1 MNHIQGYLQDLHT
14 TLDLIPKPSIEHFV
28 QFLKEARSHDRQV
41 FAMGNGG
48 SAATASHFIADLGKN
63 TRVKGM
69 PHFRSFALT
78 DNVASITAY
87 ANDEGYEN
95 IFSQQ
100 LAGLIR
106 KKDVVIGISA
116 SGNSK
121 NVLNAISLANAEG
134 ATTIGLTGFDG
145 GKLASMVKL
154 SIHIPSNRI
163 EQVEDIHMMIEHMVV
178 SALKEEAKEVAL
190 NHSEM
195 STIFTQQP
203 NLMNNFYQ
211 LPDLSK
217 AYAGSEIVVDKA
229 KEFIQS
235 SQAFIDDLPN
245 YDTLQ
250 RVLQFMVD
258 NVRANSGSILLLGSD
273 GSVTDGFLAYG
284 GKVRSGAPHQLIE
297 ILKEGLAG
305 WVIEHDEGVIVPDTR
320 NDPRWLVSQWDTAEN
335 GPRSAISVPL
345 SSQSQVFGVLTLTRN
360 NTEAF
365 TECDLSFLTT
375 IAAFLSINMINRK
388 V

>member
-1 MNHIQGYLQDLHT
+1 MNHVQGYLQDLNL
-14 TLDLIPKPSIEHFV
+14 TLDLVPRLSIEKFINI
-28 QFLKEARSHDRQV
+28 LKEARAHDRQV

-48 SAATASHFIADLGKN
+48 SAATASHFVADLGKN
-63 TRVKGM
+63 TRAKGM
-69 PHFRSFALT
+69 SHFRAFGLS
-78 DNVASITAY
+78 DNIATITAY

-106 KKDVVIGISA
+106 NKDVVIGISA

-121 NVLNAISLANAEG
+121 NVLNAITLANAEG
-134 ATTIGLTGFDG
+134 AITIGLTGFDG
-145 GKLASMVKL
+145 GKLASLAQL
-154 SIHIPSNRI
+154 SIHIPSYRI

-178 SALKEEAKEVAL
+178 SALKEAANENAL
-190 NHSEM
+190 NNGEM
-195 STIFTQQP
+195 SSIFTRKS
-203 NLMNNFYQ
+203 NLLNNLNQLSVESIGYQ
-211 LPDLSK
+211 DSIK
-217 AYAGSEIVVDKA
+217 MVDEA

-258 NVRANSGSILLLGSD
+258 SVRAISGSILLLGSD
-273 GSVTDGFLAYG
+273 GSITDGFLAYG
-284 GKVRSGAPHQLIE
+284 GKVRTGAPQQLLE

-305 WVIEHDEGVIVPDTR
+305 WVIKHGEGVIVQDTR
-320 NDPRWLVSQWDTAEN
+320 SDPRWLISQWDTAEK
-335 GPRSAISVPL
+335 GTRSAISVPL
-345 SSQSQVFGVLTLTRN
+345 SSQTQVFGVLTLTRN
-360 NTEAF
+360 NPEPF
-365 TECDLSFLTT
+365 TDCDLSFLTT

-388 V
+388 R

>member
-14 TLDLIPKPSIEHFV
+14 TLDLIPRTRIE
-28 QFLKEARSHDRQV
+28 QFIEILKEARVRDRQV

-63 TRVKGM
+63 TRAKGL
-69 PHFRSFALT
+69 PHFRTFALT
-78 DNVASITAY
+78 DNVPSITAY

-106 KKDVVIGISA
+106 RKDVVIGISA

-145 GKLASMVKL
+145 GKLASLVKL

-178 SALKEEAKEVAL
+178 SALKEAARDVVVK
-190 NHSEM
+190 NGEM
-195 STIFTQQP
+195 KAVFAQQA
-203 NLMNNFYQ
+203 NIIND
-211 LPDLSK
+211 LPRLSDLSIRND
-217 AYAGSEIVVDKA
+217 GSEKMVDA
-229 KEFIQS
+229 AQEFIQS

-258 NVRANSGSILLLGSD
+258 NVRADSGSILLLGSD

-284 GKVRSGAPHQLIE
+284 GKVRSGVPHQLIE

-305 WVIEHDEGVIVPDTR
+305 WVIEHDKGVIVEDTLS
-320 NDPRWLVSQWDTAEN
+320 DPRWLVRQWDRAAN
-335 GPRSAISVPL
+335 GPRTAISVPL

-360 NTEAF
+360 NTDVF

-375 IAAFLSINMINRK
+375 IAAFLSINMVNRK

>member
-1 MNHIQGYLQDLHT
+1 MDHIQGYLQDLHT
-14 TLDLIPKPSIEHFV
+14 TLDMVPSSRIK
-28 QFLKEARSHDRQV
+28 QFIQVLKEARSHDRQV

-48 SAATASHFIADLGKN
+48 SAATASHFVADLGKN
-63 TRVKGM
+63 TRVNGL
-69 PHFRSFALT
+69 PHFRAFALT

-100 LAGLIR
+100 LAGYVR
-106 KKDVVIGISA
+106 KNDVVIAISA

-121 NVLNAISLANAEG
+121 NVLNAVALANAEG

-145 GKLASMVKL
+145 GKLASLVKL
-154 SIHIPSNRI
+154 NIHIPCRRI

-178 SALKEEAKEVAL
+178 SALKEAAREVER
-190 NHSEM
+190 NQSEM
-195 STIFTQQP
+195 NAIFSQKPELFQ
-203 NLMNNFYQ
+203 NLVH
-211 LPDLSK
+211 LPGLVDGNE
-217 AYAGSEIVVDKA
+217 GSEKIVDKA
-229 KEFIQS
+229 REFIQS
-235 SQAFIDDLPN
+235 SQEFIDDLPN

-258 NVRANSGSILLLGSD
+258 NVRANSGSILLVGSD
-273 GSVTDGFLAYG
+273 GNVTDWFLAYG
-284 GKVRSGAPHQLIE
+284 GKVRSGAQKQLMD
-297 ILKEGLAG
+297 ILREGLAG
-305 WVIEHDEGVIVPDTR
+305 WVIEHDEGVIVQDTR
-320 NDPRWLVSQWDTAEN
+320 SDPRWLVSQWDRAEN

-345 SSQSQVFGVLTLTRN
+345 SSQEEVFGVLTLTRN
-360 NTEAF
+360 TSEAF
-365 TECDLSFLTT
+365 TDCDLSFLTT

>member
-1 MNHIQGYLQDLHT
+1 MDHIQGYLQDLHT
-14 TLDLIPKPSIEHFV
+14 TLDLVPSSRIK
-28 QFLKEARSHDRQV
+28 QFIQILKEARSHDRQV

-48 SAATASHFIADLGKN
+48 SAATASHFVADLGKN
-63 TRVKGM
+63 TRSKGM
-69 PHFRSFALT
+69 PHFRAFALT

-100 LAGLIR
+100 LAGYIR
-106 KKDVVIGISA
+106 KNDVVIAISA

-121 NVLNAISLANAEG
+121 NVINAITLANAEG

-145 GKLASMVKL
+145 GKLASLVKL
-154 SIHIPSNRI
+154 NIHIPSRRI

-178 SALKEEAKEVAL
+178 SALKEAAREVERNQNEISAIL
-190 NHSEM
+190 S
-195 STIFTQQP
+195 QQP
-203 NLMNNFYQ
+203 DLINNLYHLSD
-211 LPDLSK
+211 LPQGYEGREK
-217 AYAGSEIVVDKA
+217 IVDKA
-229 KEFIQS
+229 REFIQS
-235 SQAFIDDLPN
+235 SQEFIDDLPN

-297 ILKEGLAG
+297 ILKDGLAG
-305 WVIEHDEGVIVPDTR
+305 WVVEHDEGVIIQDTR
-320 NDPRWLVSQWDTAEN
+320 SDPRWLVSQWDAVEN